1 MQRDAS
7 SVLRGPL
14 GDPLDCLSRA
24 RGAHQLL
31 VVAVCCD
38 QRQGFSRPVFLN
50 PATSHGQS
58 FQRSRDTLRHRWNL
72 PAAWGGRKVATALLL
87 LALASWLCLAPVPLA
102 AQRVHEIRLEGDPL
116 TGVFRFVPS
125 EIPAK
130 PGEVLR
136 FINQSGGPHSIGFR
150 SDGLSPSVK
159 AALNAAMPDRL
170 GDLRGPLLVAQGARY
185 EITIPALPPGSYEF
199 FCLPHL
205 AYRML
210 GQLHIRGRSTP

>member
-1 MQRDAS
+1 VQGDAS
-7 SVLRGPL
+7 GILGGPF
-14 GDPLDCLSRA
+14 GDPLDRLSRA
-24 RGAHQLL
+24 GGAHQLL

-38 QRQGFSRPVFLN
+38 QRQGFRRPVFLN

-58 FQRSRDTLRHRWNL
+58 FQRSRVRLRHRWNL
-72 PAAWGGRKVATALLL
+72 PAAWGGRKAGLALL
-87 LALASWLCLAPVPLA
+87 LALVAWSWQAPRTVN

-125 EIPAK
+125 EVPAR

-136 FINQSGGPHSIGFR
+136 FVNQSGGPHSIGFR
-150 SDGLSPSVK
+150 PDGLSAPAK

-170 GDLRGPLLVAQGARY
+170 GDLRGPLLLAQGARY
-185 EITIPALPPGSYEF
+185 EITIPPLPAGNYEF

-205 AYRML
+205 AYRMV
-210 GQLHIRGRSTP
+210 GQLLIRGRSTP